1 MKFSNPIAGCMRWG
15 KWGANFTTANYRKII
30 DECLEHNITTFD
42 HADIYGH
49 YTTEQE
55 FGNALKED
63 SSLRSR
69 MQLITKCGI
78 LMLTENRPHHQ
89 IKSYN
94 TSRQHIIQ
102 SVEISLENFGTD
114 YLDVLLIHRPDPLMN
129 PHEIAEA
136 VEELKTAGKIN
147 HFGVSNF
154 LPHQVNMLQTFTD
167 VEINQVEISIIHLKP
182 FLDGTLDLC
191 IENNI
196 VPMAWSPMGGGFLND
211 DNHPRF
217 RSIYATA
224 NLLAEKYAVS
234 IDEILIAF
242 LLKHPSGIIPVT
254 GSSQFNRILSAK
266 KAANIRLEN
275 EDWFKLWT
283 ASTGEDVP

>member
-1 MKFSNPIAGCMRWG
+1 
-15 KWGANFTTANYRKII
+15 
-30 DECLEHNITTFD
+30 
-42 HADIYGH
+42 
-49 YTTEQE
+49 
-55 FGNALKED
+55 
-63 SSLRSR
+63 
-69 MQLITKCGI
+69 
-78 LMLTENRPHHQ
+78 
-89 IKSYN
+89 
-94 TSRQHIIQ
+94 
-102 SVEISLENFGTD
+102 
-114 YLDVLLIHRPDPLMN
+114 
-129 PHEIAEA
+129 
-136 VEELKTAGKIN
+136 
-147 HFGVSNF
+147 
-154 LPHQVNMLQTFTD
+154 
-167 VEINQVEISIIHLKP
+167 
-182 FLDGTLDLC
+182 
-191 IENNI
+191 
-196 VPMAWSPMGGGFLND
+196 MGGGFLND